1 MHDNSQTIPII
12 YYWIAKTPE
21 RTLCSQPF
29 LPIDAE
35 NPEGQKI
42 RPGASRRPEGGMA
55 GPTCNPPGCRVGLSQ
70 TWESSDVIDMG
81 MTYIYI
87 YALYIHIFVL
97 YIHSI
102 YIYII
107 YVYCIYSVYI
117 DI

>member
-42 RPGASRRPEGGMA
+42 PSRSVPKARRRDPRA
-55 GPTCNPPGCRVGLSQ
+55 
-70 TWESSDVIDMG
+70 
-81 MTYIYI
+81 
-87 YALYIHIFVL
+87 IHL
-97 YIHSI
+97 
-102 YIYII
+102 
-107 YVYCIYSVYI
+107 
-117 DI
+117 DAE